1 MLCTLLSNF
10 VEVAYYGATWCT
22 FKLKIQSKIN
32 TVFSKK
38 NFFYISG
45 AFLYFGKRNFL
56 KPRLKKFRRELSE
69 LEKKTA
75 LRKFLIFRESLH
87 KNFQAFNKLIKA
99 ITIFLLTSLETI

>member
-1 MLCTLLSNF
+1 MLCTLLCNF

-45 AFLYFGKRNFL
+45 TFLYFGKRNFL

-75 LRKFLIFRESLH
+75 LGKFLIFRESLH
-87 KNFQAFNKLIKA
+87 KNFQAFNKLMKA
-99 ITIFLLTSLETI
+99 ITIFLLTSLESI